1 MSRINAIQQ
10 LDELLKNFEKREV
23 NRYLQVQ
30 LDGKWEWLH
39 RIIAAEK
46 MGADIFEGFEVHHID
61 GDKQNNHPDNLKV
74 LSKEEHKAIHQQQDE
89 NEPDKKQEVKDYI
102 LRRIKHIQSPGK
114 QAEQVDE
121 MSESKKTEEV
131 AKLRKRLNSA
141 RLNSILSELK
151 NDRFGE
157 GLFDR
162 RCTRCGGTGYLSE
175 YSHVEGG
182 VCFACGG
189 SGKSC

>member
-102 LRRIKHIQSPGK
+102 LSRIKHIQSSGR
-114 QAEQVDE
+114 QLAQNNETSD
-121 MSESKKTEEV
+121 SYTEEDI
-131 AKLRKRLNSA
+131 AELRSRLNKA
-141 RLNSILSELK
+141 RMYSLLSELR
-151 NDRFGE
+151 NDRFSSSPYE
-157 GLFDR
+157 R
-162 RCTRCGGTGYLSE
+162 ICTRCGGSGYLAE
-175 YSHVEGG
+175 YNHVEGG
-182 VCFACGG
+182 VCFSCGG
-189 SGKSC
+189 SGRS